1 MSDNVP
7 QLAAVLPLRYVASV
21 DAMRSFYL
29 EKLGFEH
36 MMGMVGADGQLD
48 FAIVHFRGAGLMLSR
63 PPTPEGLT
71 RGPLEIYIAA
81 ADVDAQAAEVA
92 ARGVP
97 FQHEL
102 TTQWWGDRNF
112 SVLDPAGHVI
122 WFWQTVGPVVPPP
135 GVTMV

>member
-1 MSDNVP
+1 MSENAP
-7 QLAAVLPLRYVASV
+7 SLAAVLPLRYVASV
-21 DAMRSFYL
+21 DTMRSFYL

-36 MMGMVGADGQLD
+36 MMGMVGGDGQLD

-63 PPTPEGLT
+63 PQSADGLT

-81 ADVDAQAAEVA
+81 NGVDAYAAELQS
-92 ARGVP
+92 RGVP
-97 FQHEL
+97 IQHPL

-112 SVLDPAGHVI
+112 SVVDPAGHLI
-122 WFWQTVGPVVPPP
+122 WFWETVGPPVPPP